1 MKKLLIILIAFICF
15 NHNAAAKEELYPALL
30 PYHYNELIFQT
41 PTHFGRID
49 NMEGL
54 EAEADPYFHDRLALW
69 ENGKNMSDKP
79 DILTK
84 TTKFYDYDI
93 HDEEK
98 YNLYYYEAIY
108 NDQHYILREDDKEG
122 NYTFSVYEPLISDEV
137 QILKSESNEKLYSKL
152 KPYKSNISVFKYKD
166 WLMRVDNITD
176 KYDSDGVYR
185 FVAWHNKTMD
195 KKPDIVIENGK
206 YKKDWR
212 FRLSADYYVFENDK
226 YRAAL
231 EIDLHGPIASKPYT
245 IKLYRIISSEKV
257 NILEN

>member
-30 PYHYNELIFQT
+30 PYHHNELIFQT

-49 NMEGL
+49 NMDELEG
-54 EAEADPYFHDRLALW
+54 EVNPDFQYRLTLW
-69 ENGKNMSDKP
+69 ESSKNMSDKP
-79 DILTK
+79 DILAK
-84 TTKFYDYDI
+84 AAKLDDYEMHEDKE
-93 HDEEK
+93 D
-98 YNLYYYEAIY
+98 NLYFYKSVY
-108 NDQHYILREDDKEG
+108 DDKHYILSEDDKEG